1 MVAAGAPST
10 AGIIPTRQPPRALVA
25 RHVSPSRAGAIE
37 LIRSRFA
44 ASADENLLG
53 DHATRS

>member
-10 AGIIPTRQPPRALVA
+10 AGMTPTRQPPRALVA

-44 ASADENLLG
+44 ASAEKNLTG
-53 DHATRS
+53 DNATRP

>member
-10 AGIIPTRQPPRALVA
+10 AGTTPTRQPPRAQVA
-25 RHVSPSRAGAIE
+25 RHVSPSQAGAIR

-44 ASADENLLG
+44 ASAEKNLTG
-53 DHATRS
+53 NNATRS